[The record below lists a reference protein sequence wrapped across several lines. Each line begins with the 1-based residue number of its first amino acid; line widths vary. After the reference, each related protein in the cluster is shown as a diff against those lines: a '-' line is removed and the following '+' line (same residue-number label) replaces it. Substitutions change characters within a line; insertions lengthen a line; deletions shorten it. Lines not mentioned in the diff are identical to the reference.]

1 MRQITKHDVNKLTA
15 SQLKAKLPF
24 QIVSD
29 GEIIAVV
36 LPVYDVNKASYDV
49 NRAGH
54 DVNKLN
60 QKREASH
67 DVNKLGELRFSK
79 SRQVRGKLAQS

>member
-24 QIVSD
+24 QIVSND
-29 GEIIAVV
+29 EVIAVV
-36 LPVYDVNKASYDV
+36 LPV
-49 NRAGH
+49 H

-60 QKREASH
+60 QKREAIH
-67 DVNKLGELRFSK
+67 DVNKAKELRFSK
-79 SRQVRGKLAQS
+79 SKQVSGKLSQS

>member
-24 QIVSD
+24 QIVSND
-29 GEIIAVV
+29 EIIAVV
-36 LPVYDVNKASYDV
+36 LPV
-49 NRAGH
+49 H

-67 DVNKLGELRFSK
+67 DVNKASELRFSK
-79 SRQVRGKLAQS
+79 SKQVSGKLSQS

>member
-36 LPVYDVNKASYDV
+36 LPIYDVNKLGQESE
-49 NRAGH
+49 AGH